1 MSQGWTDERVEV
13 LKKLWVEGLSAAQIA
28 NRLGGVTRN
37 AVIGKVHRLGL
48 AGRNAPSQPTRRMPS
63 QPAAR
68 AATVTVARIA
78 PARPQPAF
86 AAVTAVAAKPQAQP
100 ARSIETPVAVALASV
115 EAGAAPVI
123 APPRRPQARTAA
135 GLVDVHGLGHS
146 MCKWPIGD
154 PGDPDF
160 GFCGS
165 KCDPGA
171 VYCKEHAAIAY
182 TQPLNQRR
190 DRAEDKVAADLRRL
204 QRSAAI

>member
-1 MSQGWTDERVEV
+1 MSLGWTDERVEV

-63 QPAAR
+63 EPVARSSGPAAAR
-68 AATVTVARIA
+68 VVAVR
-78 PARPQPAF
+78 QQQ
-86 AAVTAVAAKPQAQP
+86 AVAAA
-100 ARSIETPVAVALASV
+100 AVAPVKAIPQKLAP
-115 EAGAAPVI
+115 AAAVVATVAPMVSPV
-123 APPRRPQARTAA
+123 RRPQARTAA

-165 KCDPGA
+165 KCDAGA

-182 TQPLNQRR
+182 TQPQNQRR
-190 DRAEDKVAADLRRL
+190 DRGEDKVAADLRRL

>member
-1 MSQGWTDERVEV
+1 MSQCWTDERVEL

-63 QPAAR
+63 QPIVR
-68 AATVTVARIA
+68 ATVAA
-78 PARPQPAF
+78 PARPAAPKPMAAASIASSAPA
-86 AAVTAVAAKPQAQP
+86 THIP
-100 ARSIETPVAVALASV
+100 PVSV
-115 EAGAAPVI
+115 VRPVAAPVM
-123 APPRRPQARTAA
+123 AQAAVSASPRRPQRSAT
-135 GLVDVHGLGHS
+135 GLVDVHGLGHN

-165 KCDPGA
+165 RCESGA
-171 VYCKEHAAIAY
+171 VYCTEHAAVAY
-182 TQPLNQRR
+182 TQPINLRR
-190 DRAEDKVAADLRRL
+190 ERADDKAAADLRRL
-204 QRSAAI
+204 QRSASI